1 MDISSA
7 DSIENKFKTTV
18 LQGLKNSLKE
28 SFKNIISNF
37 FIKLKDF
44 ERWFGKKIDKFFNPI
59 SEIVEPKKNILRVYQ
74 RSSERE
80 NKSTHRTMGTSEA
93 SDSQPNNT
101 RCWLC
106 SQNHRISECVQLIAL
121 SFEISERK
129 HVMY

>member
-74 RSSERE
+74 RSSER
-80 NKSTHRTMGTSEA
+80 K
-93 SDSQPNNT
+93 
-101 RCWLC
+101 
-106 SQNHRISECVQLIAL
+106 
-121 SFEISERK
+121 
-129 HVMY
+129 